1 MATKNIR
8 EEIICEHAK
17 ECKSYSA
24 RIGDG
29 RINRCVNCKNN
40 KYVHPEDLKK
50 DYYKPTTS
58 SLIVDVITTTIAV
71 GVIIMITGFAIF
83 A

>member
-8 EEIICEHAK
+8 EEIICEYAK
-17 ECKSYSA
+17 ECKSYSVW
-24 RIGDG
+24 IGDG
-29 RINRCVNCKNN
+29 KVNRCVNCKNN
-40 KYVHPEDLKK
+40 KYVHPEDLKE
-50 DYYKPTTS
+50 DYYKSTTS
-58 SLIVDVITTTIAV
+58 LLILNVINKIIAV